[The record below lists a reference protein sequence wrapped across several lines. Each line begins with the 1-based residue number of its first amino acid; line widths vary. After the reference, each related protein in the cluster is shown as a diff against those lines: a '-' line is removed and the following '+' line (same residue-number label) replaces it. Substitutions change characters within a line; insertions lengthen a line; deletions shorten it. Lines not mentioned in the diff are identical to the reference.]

1 MATEQGTQ
9 LGACKGVCKKWFA
22 DRGFG
27 FIERVPKDPSEG
39 DIFVHFSGISQHG
52 RKSLNIGENVTF
64 DMGKDAKSGKPRA
77 ENVSG
82 DESGTRS
89 EDLYPNS
96 KATNRAPSAYGTSA
110 TQFGQHPFTYNQQ
123 QQPYAFSGFGYG
135 TQQQQQQQPN
145 YNQYPQPA
153 AQSYSGTFGNYNSHY
168 GQQNFV

>member
-96 KATNRAPSAYGTSA
+96 KATNRAPSAYGT